1 MIRVKHWL
9 ETVSFYL
16 GLGLLLYTLNQTNP
30 RQVILSGVNGNDV
43 GDGLQTVR
51 SRFDSYST
59 SSDCFS
65 LKNWRDLHFHE
76 HLLSR
81 NFKGLSSKCSVEA
94 IKNTTLCKVQIVSN
108 GLSTDVIEC
117 LVSSQRNWWWRREMS
132 AVFLGQHFFHRL
144 RLLSHVPLN
153 TFTIANF
160 VVERYEGCLNCL
172 FWFRSFGILFV
183 FSAFF
188 KIFLGV

>member
-59 SSDCFS
+59 ASDCFP
-65 LKNWRDLHFHE
+65 LKIEETYTFMNICWAEISRDFRLSVVWR
-76 HLLSR
+76 
-81 NFKGLSSKCSVEA
+81 
-94 IKNTTLCKVQIVSN
+94 Q
-108 GLSTDVIEC
+108 
-117 LVSSQRNWWWRREMS
+117 
-132 AVFLGQHFFHRL
+132 
-144 RLLSHVPLN
+144 
-153 TFTIANF
+153 
-160 VVERYEGCLNCL
+160 
-172 FWFRSFGILFV
+172 
-183 FSAFF
+183 
-188 KIFLGV
+188 